1 MFSNNGCPE
10 CVERLDEG
18 IILVLNKEA
27 QGAYC
32 EAQGVDFEAQGA
44 YFEAQGAYLISIIIG
59 GKAHTCKTWIVKR
72 KIMNL
77 I

>member
-1 MFSNNGCPE
+1 MFFNNGCPE
-10 CVERLDEG
+10 CVERLDKG

-32 EAQGVDFEAQGA
+32 EAQGVYFEPQGA
-44 YFEAQGAYLISIIIG
+44 SLLSINIG
-59 GKAHTCKTWIVKR
+59 GEAHTCKLWIVKR
-72 KIMNL
+72 KTLNL

>member
-10 CVERLDEG
+10 CVERLDEK

-27 QGAYC
+27 QGTY
-32 EAQGVDFEAQGA
+32 FEAQGA
-44 YFEAQGAYLISIIIG
+44 YFEAQGAYLILITIG
-59 GKAHTCKTWIVKR
+59 GKAHTSRSWIVKR
-72 KIMNL
+72 KTMSL